1 MNIKAK
7 LSTGLATGAFVASM
21 FASSAMA
28 ADVVVSGNGAGSEN
42 GVVVASEKNTV
53 VGQLNV
59 MVVENV
65 VTAKSNTGGNKAN
78 GNTGAGNVE
87 VVSGN
92 ATTDV
97 TITNIGGDNTATV
110 NDCGCPDEDV
120 NVKIKDNGRNS
131 VNGVVLSKTTNSIF
145 LQGGVMLVGNS
156 VTAKAKTGKNKAN
169 NNTGKGTKSVTSKNA
184 KTTVNVRNVGG
195 SNTLN

>member
-97 TITNIGGDNTATV
+97 TIANIGGDNTATV